1 MAGND
6 RGNSMSPL
14 SLFLGRMRGPVIATL
29 LVLAP
34 ASAFSLTGHVAAL
47 SPSESLRGATHI
59 ADPHGRLHH
68 EERARL
74 EAQLGEFW
82 RGTGVRV
89 SVLVESPPNT
99 WESLD
104 SFSQRTAK
112 KWNLAG
118 SSEQTGGLLLVVDA
132 QRRQAALSVSA
143 DLLREFPA
151 GSIAR
156 IISGNVNPLLR
167 RGELAGGI
175 SEGIKR
181 IAAILEQSNRINHS
195 LFARGYGALAL
206 FGLLMAGMMLRR
218 KWGALRSATAAA
230 LSFGALVCFDGFT
243 MGFPWYGVL
252 FGAAL
257 SAFFLGLFVWVGLGN
272 DTPTDTAKL

>member
-1 MAGND
+1 
-6 RGNSMSPL
+6 MSPL
-14 SLFLGRMRGPVIATL
+14 TIFLGRIQGLVIATM

-34 ASAFSLTGHVAAL
+34 ASAFSLAGDVAAL
-47 SPSESLRGATHI
+47 LPSESLRGATHI
-59 ADPHGRLHH
+59 TDPLGWLHH
-68 EERARL
+68 EERAQL
-74 EAQLGEFW
+74 ETQLGEFW
-82 RGTGVRV
+82 RRTGVRV
-89 SVLVESPPNT
+89 SVLVQSPSNA

-104 SFSQRTAK
+104 AFSQRTAK
-112 KWNLAG
+112 KWDLAG
-118 SSEQTGGLLLVVDA
+118 GSGQTGGLLLVVDA
-132 QRRQAALSVSA
+132 QQKQAALSVSA

-151 GSIAR
+151 GSVAR

-167 RGELAGGI
+167 RGEVAGGI

-218 KWGALRSATAAA
+218 KWGALRSAAAAA
-230 LSFGALVCFDGFT
+230 LSFGVLVGFDGFT

-272 DTPTDTAKL
+272 DTPTDSAKL